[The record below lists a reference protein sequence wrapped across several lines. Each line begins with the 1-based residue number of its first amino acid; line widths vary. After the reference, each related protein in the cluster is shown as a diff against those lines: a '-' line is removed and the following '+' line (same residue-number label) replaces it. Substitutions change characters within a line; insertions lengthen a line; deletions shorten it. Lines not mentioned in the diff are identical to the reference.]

1 MSAGPTPSPS
11 IEALHQPS
19 QAAHQNTGSAHL
31 ADAKALLAQK
41 LAQQNNPPTASP
53 TDNMMTP
60 ATAKISQMKKKHF
73 TKGKPISGP
82 RFGAA
87 LGAAAPAPAPQSEP
101 QTLGEDEESSPLNDS
116 SKPSSTS

>member
-11 IEALHQPS
+11 IEALHHPS
-19 QAAHQNTGSAHL
+19 QAAQQNSGSAHL
-31 ADAKALLAQK
+31 AGAKALLAQK
-41 LAQQNNPPTASP
+41 LAQQNNPTTASP
-53 TDNMMTP
+53 TDNLMTP

-87 LGAAAPAPAPQSEP
+87 LGAPAAPAPQSEP
-101 QTLGEDEESSPLNDS
+101 QALEEDEELNPLDDT
-116 SKPSSTS
+116 SKPSTTS